1 MRQTAHSL
9 IVSVTS
15 SPINRPSRLGRIDW
29 LFLGNRV
36 GFLWAFCLAELVPR
50 KSPDVSVVA
59 SALSAVLRRGLPI
72 TAAMADPVLLDLRGV
87 ISRSVDPDDQ
97 ASRTTALDGVLRGL
111 LARFPDAR
119 YAAAARAL
127 FGLPPAQPGQTLTI
141 RRDLAAEVA
150 SHEVHHFR
158 KRVEPRLID
167 RLASALLADAD
178 RFTRSRGIA
187 PRLAPPAGRQKV
199 GADPFAWEVAEHEEA
214 LSRLWAAIYA
224 ARAELLAVERLL
236 SLGAHRP
243 QVIRQAVTAAWR
255 WAQASLEAT
264 SYAGAFGT
272 TTDEVSAQDLVALA
286 GWTPPVTAEQ
296 AFRLCQ
302 AATGASDRAGFEAAL
317 HDECESGA
325 TWIEAFFD
333 ADVQTPIPA
342 TERLIS

>member
-1 MRQTAHSL
+1 MA
-9 IVSVTS
+9 
-15 SPINRPSRLGRIDW
+15 
-29 LFLGNRV
+29 
-36 GFLWAFCLAELVPR
+36 AALAG
-50 KSPDVSVVA
+50 
-59 SALSAVLRRGLPI
+59 VLRRGLPI
-72 TAAMADPVLLDLRGV
+72 TAVDPVLLDLRGV
-87 ISRSVDPDDQ
+87 VSRAVDPHDQ

-119 YAAAARAL
+119 YAGAARAL

-141 RRDLAAEVA
+141 RRDLAAGA
-150 SHEVHHFR
+150 AGHEVHHFR

-167 RLASALLADAD
+167 QLASALLADAD

-236 SLGAHRP
+236 SLGADRQ
-243 QVIRQAVTAAWR
+243 QVIPQAVTAAWR
-255 WAQASLEAT
+255 WAQASLEVT
-264 SYAGAFGT
+264 SYAGAFGIA
-272 TTDEVSAQDLVALA
+272 TDEVRAHELVALA

-296 AFRLCQ
+296 VSRLRQ
-302 AATGASDRAGFEAAL
+302 AAAGAGDRASFEAAL
-317 HDECESGA
+317 YDEIDSGG

-333 ADVQTPIPA
+333 ADVQTPTPA
-342 TERLIS
+342 TERLTS